1 MTLKSIWNAPSHLRL
16 TYKVNRIAVEKVN
29 KVGTN
34 SLQLKKEEEHES
46 ELQNCLIFRLLRR
59 STTNR
64 FADLSD
70 DDQDSVNSDKSD

>member
-34 SLQLKKEEEHES
+34 SLQLKKEEEHE
-46 ELQNCLIFRLLRR
+46 
-59 STTNR
+59 
-64 FADLSD
+64 
-70 DDQDSVNSDKSD
+70 